1 MVLLGR
7 QDEIKESTIALEVFE
22 RTFEFN
28 DKKDAIVR
36 VEAHRLRQRLK
47 KYYETEGVG
56 DRVVIELQPG
66 GYIPRFSVRDCTKNA
81 PPEAISTSGI
91 NAPGIFRRNSKLFA
105 TVAASGVLA
114 LLLAAVIA
122 SKHLLSGPSQQRSER
137 AAEPGA
143 LPVVAVPPA
152 GGEIRILAG
161 SSKPYID
168 RAGQSWSADRYF
180 HGGEAQPGPEEY
192 FGRPSDPNLY
202 RFMRYGD
209 FRYDIPASPGVYEL
223 RLHFAEPTY
232 RTGNDVGS
240 EGGENERHFDV
251 TVNDNVL
258 LRDFDVVTDSGIAAA
273 DVRAFRDIVP
283 AADGY
288 VHIRFQAKVGPSFV
302 NAIELVPGKA
312 GRIRP
317 IRIHA
322 GETAFVDHAGNVWSP
337 DDDYVGG
344 RLATHKGNVTNTPD
358 PDLFASERYGN
369 FYYVI
374 PVPDGRYML
383 TLYFA
388 ETYWNPLAEAPNHGA
403 AGSRVF
409 SISCNGQMLVPR
421 FDVLTE
427 SKAFQAVTRSFH
439 GLRPNGQG
447 KLQIAFAPLRNY
459 ASVKAIEVTDETA
472 GLEH

>member
-22 RTFEFN
+22 RTFEFD

-47 KYYETEGVG
+47 KYYETEGAE

-66 GYIPRFSVRDCTKNA
+66 GYIPRFCVRDCAKIA
-81 PPEAISTSGI
+81 PPEPQPTGRAR
-91 NAPGIFRRNSKLFA
+91 APGIFQRNWKLLA
-105 TVAASGVLA
+105 TVAVSAVFG
-114 LLLAAVIA
+114 LLLAAVVA
-122 SKHLLSGPSQQRSER
+122 SKHLFSNPPPQRTEP
-137 AAEPGA
+137 AAETGA
-143 LPVVAVPPA
+143 LPVAAVPPA

-168 RAGQSWSADRYF
+168 RAGHSWSADRYF

-209 FRYDIPASPGVYEL
+209 FRYDIPVSPGVYEL
-223 RLHFAEPTY
+223 QLHFAEPTY

-258 LRDFDVVTDSGIAAA
+258 LHDFDVVTDSGIAAA
-273 DVRAFRDIVP
+273 DVRAFRNIVP

-288 VHIRFQAKVGPSFV
+288 IHLKFQAKVGPSFV
-302 NAIELVPGKA
+302 NAIELVPGET

-322 GETAFVDHAGNVWSP
+322 GVTAFVDHAGNVWSP

-344 RLATHKGNVTNTPD
+344 RLATHKGSVTNTPD

-388 ETYWNPLAEAPNHGA
+388 ETFWNPLAEAPSHGG

-409 SISCNGQMLVPR
+409 SISCNGQMLVPH
-421 FDVLTE
+421 FDILAE
-427 SKAFQAVTRSFH
+427 SKAFQAVSRTFH

-459 ASVKAIEVTDETA
+459 ASLKAIEVMDDSPRI
-472 GLEH
+472 EH